1 MKAFYV
7 VGPTASGKSEIAAK
21 VAVRCHAEIVGADA
35 FQIYRGLDLLT
46 AKPDPAIRARVKH
59 HLVGT
64 VPLSEEMSAVRFGEL
79 AATAFDDIRSRG
91 KHVIVAGG
99 SGLYVRALA
108 EGFSSLPVSYPK
120 LRERLEALS
129 LRELNTRL
137 RTLDPDAP
145 KSIDT
150 ANKRRVLR
158 AVEICVLTGRLL
170 ADTRVV
176 AAAVSGG
183 RSGPASAAE
192 TAAATTAAATT
203 GVFVFREREELYQR
217 INLRVEQMFA
227 DGVLE
232 EVREAGALGPTA
244 GQTLGLREIRQLL
257 AGEMTELECIAA
269 IQQATRRYAKRQ
281 LTWFRRQ
288 SNFEP
293 LNLSDR
299 TAAEAIEWITQKA
312 RLFFAHD

>member
-1 MKAFYV
+1 MTAFFI
-7 VGPTASGKSEIAAK
+7 VGPTATGKSEIAAA
-21 VAVRCHAEIVGADA
+21 VADRCDAEIIGADA
-35 FQIYRGLDLLT
+35 YQIYRGLDRLT
-46 AKPDPAIRARVKH
+46 AKPDAPILARARH
-59 HLVGT
+59 HLIGT
-64 VPLSEEMSAVRFGEL
+64 LAATEELSAVRFREL
-79 AATAFDDIRSRG
+79 AMRAIHDIGSRG
-91 KHVIVAGG
+91 KNVIVAGG
-99 SGLYVRALA
+99 SGLYVRALTD
-108 EGFSSLPVSYPK
+108 GFSPLPASDPK

-158 AVEICVLTGRLL
+158 AVEICVLTGRPL

-183 RSGPASAAE
+183 RSERASAAE
-192 TAAATTAAATT
+192 TAAATT
-203 GVFVFREREELYQR
+203 GVFVFRERDELYQR

-227 DGVLE
+227 HGVVE

-257 AGEMTELECIAA
+257 AGEMTEPLCIAA

-299 TAAEAIEWITQKA
+299 TAAEAIEWITRRA